1 MKFKVMYDNGS
12 RIRVRSGQ
20 WAFTKEEGYGLASL
34 LLNQSFIHEVYTSH
48 RNGSITVYYDGDE
61 ENKQKIFDILKS
73 ITLDDLFEAEPT
85 QIQVSKE
92 ITDDFYLK
100 LSKMIFNRIGY
111 RLFLPMPIRNALTI
125 YHAAK
130 YIWEGLDS
138 LTAFRCDV
146 ALLDGAAVAGALLH
160 KQYKPAGSMM
170 FLLSISDALEDYTIQ
185 KAKST
190 LKDSLALNIDTV
202 WVVGEDGEEKQ
213 CPAVDIDKGDKIKIH
228 MGDVI
233 PVDGKVI
240 EGDAMVNEASMTGEP
255 LAVHKKI
262 GKTVHAGTVVEEG
275 NIVVEVYSMNKE
287 TRLNKIIDLIE
298 NSEELKAD
306 TQSKAEKLADSIV
319 PYSFLATALTYLITG
334 NPTKAL
340 SVLMVDFSCAIKL
353 TTPLSIISA
362 MREASDNRMMVKGG
376 KFLENYANADTIVF
390 DKTGTLTNATPEV
403 VDVIPMSRRYKRD
416 DILRMAACIE
426 EHFAHSIATAIVKQ
440 AEKEGLKHEEDHS
453 EVKYIVAHGIV
464 TEYDGKRA
472 VIGSRHFLFD
482 DEKVKVTKTQERK
495 INKNA
500 EEHSVVYLAID
511 GKLEGIICIDD
522 PVREEAKYVI
532 EELKSLGIENVIMLT
547 GDSESG
553 AKAGAEALGIT
564 EYRSQVLP
572 EEKSRIVEE
581 LKAEGKTVIMVGDGI
596 NDSPALAA
604 ADVSVSMKNSSDI
617 AREVADISLLSDD
630 LYDLVTLRKLS
641 VGMLDKINDNYR
653 NIVAVNG
660 SLLVLGVLGVIP
672 PSTSSMIHNLSTMLF
687 GVMSTKSVLKD
698 EDYSKG
704 REVEAIEVAD
714 IS

>member
-1 MKFKVMYDNGS
+1 MKFQVMYDNGS
-12 RIRVRSGQ
+12 RLRVRSGQ

-48 RNGSITVYYDGDE
+48 RNGSITVYYDGNI

-73 ITLDDLFEAEPT
+73 ITIDDLFEAEPT

-92 ITDDFYLK
+92 ISDDFYLK
-100 LSKMIFNRIGY
+100 LSKMIFNRISY

-130 YIWEGLDS
+130 YIWQGLDS
-138 LTAFRCDV
+138 LTSFRCDV

-160 KQYKPAGSMM
+160 KQYKPASSMM

-202 WVVGEDGEEKQ
+202 WVVGENGEEKQ
-213 CPAVDIDKGDKIKIH
+213 CPAVDINKGDKIKIH

-240 EGDAMVNEASMTGEP
+240 EGDGMVNEASMTGEP
-255 LAVHKKI
+255 LAIHKKP

-275 NIVVEVYSMNKE
+275 NIIVEVYSMNKE
-287 TRLNKIIDLIE
+287 TRLNKIINLIE

-319 PYSFLATALTYLITG
+319 PYSFLATALTYLITR

-376 KFLENYANADTIVF
+376 KFLESYANADTIVF
-390 DKTGTLTNATPEV
+390 DKTGTLTNATPKV

-440 AEKEGLKHEEDHS
+440 AEEEGLKHEEDHS
-453 EVKYIVAHGIV
+453 EVQYIVAHGIV

-482 DEKVKVTKTQERK
+482 DEKVKVTKTQEKK
-495 INKNA
+495 IEKNA
-500 EEHSVVYLAID
+500 KEHSVVYLAID

-532 EELKSLGIENVIMLT
+532 EELKQLGIENVIMLT

-553 AKAGAEALGIT
+553 AKSSAKALGIT
-564 EYRSQVLP
+564 EYKSQVLP
-572 EEKSRIVEE
+572 EDKSRIVEE
-581 LKAEGKTVIMVGDGI
+581 LQAEGKTVIMVGDGI

-604 ADVSVSMKNSSDI
+604 ADISVSMKNSSDI

-641 VGMLDKINDNYR
+641 VGMLDKINSNYR

-672 PSTSSMIHNLSTMLF
+672 PSTSSMIHNFSTMLF

-698 EDYSKG
+698 EEYSNTI
-704 REVEAIEVAD
+704 EVEASEVA
-714 IS
+714 

>member
-1 MKFKVMYDNGS
+1 MKFQVMYDNGS
-12 RIRVRSGQ
+12 RLRVRSGQ

-48 RNGSITVYYDGDE
+48 RNGSITVYYDGDIE
-61 ENKQKIFDILKS
+61 SKQKIFDILKS
-73 ITLDDLFEAEPT
+73 ITIDDLFEAEPT

-92 ITDDFYLK
+92 ISDDFYLK
-100 LSKMIFNRIGY
+100 LSKMIFNRISY

-130 YIWEGLDS
+130 YIWQGLDS
-138 LTAFRCDV
+138 LTSFRCDV

-160 KQYKPAGSMM
+160 KQYKPASSMM

-202 WVVGEDGEEKQ
+202 WVVGENGEEKQ
-213 CPAVDIDKGDKIKIH
+213 CPAVDINKGDKIKIH

-240 EGDAMVNEASMTGEP
+240 EGDGMVNEASMTGEP
-255 LAVHKKI
+255 LAIHKKP

-275 NIVVEVYSMNKE
+275 NIIVEVYSMNKE
-287 TRLNKIIDLIE
+287 TRLNKIINLIE

-319 PYSFLATALTYLITG
+319 PYSFLATALTYLITR

-376 KFLENYANADTIVF
+376 KFLESYANADTIVF
-390 DKTGTLTNATPEV
+390 DKTGTLTNATPKV

-440 AEKEGLKHEEDHS
+440 AEEEGLKHEEDHS
-453 EVKYIVAHGIV
+453 EVQYIVAHGIV

-482 DEKVKVTKTQERK
+482 DEKVKVTKTQEKK
-495 INKNA
+495 IEKNA
-500 EEHSVVYLAID
+500 KEHSVVYLAIE

-532 EELKSLGIENVIMLT
+532 EELKQLGIENVIMLT

-553 AKAGAEALGIT
+553 AKSSAKALGIT
-564 EYRSQVLP
+564 EYKSQVLP
-572 EEKSRIVEE
+572 EDKSRIVEE
-581 LKAEGKTVIMVGDGI
+581 LQAEGKTVIMVGDGI

-641 VGMLDKINDNYR
+641 VGMLDKINSNYR

-672 PSTSSMIHNLSTMLF
+672 PSTSSMIHNFSTMLF

-698 EDYSKG
+698 EEYSNTI
-704 REVEAIEVAD
+704 EVEASEVA
-714 IS
+714 

>member
-1 MKFKVMYDNGS
+1 MYDNGS
-12 RIRVRSGQ
+12 RLRVRSGQ

-34 LLNQSFIHEVYTSH
+34 LLNQSFVHEVFTSH
-48 RNGSITVYYDGDE
+48 RNGSILIYYEGGIE
-61 ENKQKIFDILKS
+61 SKNKIFSILDE
-73 ITLDDLFEAEPT
+73 ITMDDLFEAEPT
-85 QIQVSKE
+85 QSQVSRE
-92 ITDDFYLK
+92 ISGDFYLK
-100 LSKMIFNRIGY
+100 LSKMVFNRAIFKI
-111 RLFLPMPIRNALTI
+111 FLPIPIRNALTI
-125 YHAAK
+125 YHSLN
-130 YIWEGLDS
+130 YIWHGLDS
-138 LTAFRCDV
+138 LTSFNIDV
-146 ALLDGAAVAGALLH
+146 ALLDGAAVTGALLH
-160 KQYKPAGSMM
+160 KQYKPASSMM
-170 FLLSISDALEDYTIQ
+170 FLLSISDALEDYTLQ

-213 CPAVDIDKGDKIKIH
+213 CPAVEIDKGDKIKVH

-240 EGDAMVNEASMTGEP
+240 EGEAMVNEASMTGEP
-255 LAVHKKI
+255 LAVHKRP
-262 GKTVHAGTVVEEG
+262 GKTVHAGTVIEEG
-275 NIVVEVYSMNKE
+275 NIIVEVYSMNKE

-298 NSEELKAD
+298 NSEELKAE

-319 PYSFLATALTYLITG
+319 PYSFLATALTYLITR

-376 KFLENYANADTIVF
+376 RFLENYANADTIVF
-390 DKTGTLTNATPEV
+390 DKTGTLTNATPKVVEV
-403 VDVIPMSRRYKRD
+403 VPMSRRYKRD

-440 AEKEGLKHEEDHS
+440 AEEEGLLHEEDHS
-453 EVKYIVAHGIV
+453 EVKYIVAHGIA

-472 VIGSRHFLFD
+472 VIGSKHFVID
-482 DEKVKVTKTQERK
+482 DEKVKVTKTQEKK
-495 INKNA
+495 IAKKA
-500 EEHSVVYLAID
+500 AEHSVVYLAID
-511 GKLEGIICIDD
+511 GKLEGLICIDD

-532 EELKSLGIENVIMLT
+532 EELKQLGIENVIMLT

-553 AKAGAEALGIT
+553 AKAGAKALGIT
-564 EYRSQVLP
+564 QYRSQVLP
-572 EEKSRIVEE
+572 EDKSRIVEE

-604 ADVSVSMKNSSDI
+604 ADVSVSMKHSSDI

-641 VGMLDKINDNYR
+641 TGMLDKINSNYHH
-653 NIVAVNG
+653 IVAVNG

-672 PSTSSMIHNLSTMLF
+672 PSTSSMIHNFSTMLF
-687 GVMSTKSVLKD
+687 GAMSTRSVLKD
-698 EDYSKG
+698 EDFNKG
-704 REVEAIEVAD
+704 IEVEAIDVA
-714 IS
+714 